1 MSGLNDL
8 KLLFK
13 YKLFIFPNK
22 NGTRGGFSPQ
32 LMVFLIFTCMIGI
45 FLWNVFGSIRG
56 VEIDGTPIATVMA
69 GFFLTVS
76 GLFFIMSFSATTSYL
91 FIRNSEIDMLLVLP
105 VRRTSIAIYQIA
117 ISTVY
122 QGLTLSV
129 FLGIALSYHLRA
141 DSRPIVGIL
150 ALLALLIDTVLLASI
165 ISVAFGRFM
174 SRAAARKL
182 MFVVQII
189 SGFMFFIIVQL
200 VPRNPDNI
208 PVYLQKL
215 TGAWEIL
222 ANPVNLFTWSV
233 RASGEPLFLLLGV
246 VMIPVFGAIFYRIA
260 GSLKFEPLSYS
271 RSRERRVVFSEKRGS
286 ALIRRELKIYRR
298 YEQLIYYLFY
308 PVIFGLIFGLISEDL
323 TTSIF
328 TMVLISTIF
337 TTIQSAFLM
346 GREYPFIET
355 TKALPL
361 SLERIVFIKTI
372 LPVLLGILLFTG
384 VLLISILVKNTTFLY
399 LAVVPIV
406 FVLYVTSSLLGI
418 KGVLESPPDRMD
430 NPNAFM
436 RTKFVL
442 LNQIICMGLSFGSIM
457 PITMIMG
464 GAPGSPGIW
473 IAVLISLSSTAVAA
487 VLSVFTRRR
496 VLAKMKKV

>member
-32 LMVFLIFTCMIGI
+32 LMFFLIFTCMIGI

-233 RASGEPLFLLLGV
+233 RASGEPLFLLLSV